1 MLRTQTGSTGGGC
14 TEESRSTTHR
24 GLEQGAALP
33 APSPSAGQRLEEEE
47 ENLESHSEGTQ
58 AVLEL
63 IQVILGCPS
72 GHV

>member
-14 TEESRSTTHR
+14 TEESRSTTRR

-33 APSPSAGQRLEEEE
+33 APGPSAGQRLEE

-58 AVLEL
+58 AALGL

-72 GHV
+72 SYM